1 MKTLLALLLLIPCFA
16 WSNARQEYTEA
27 ALGGVFSVIAIVVIG
42 YLGIFL
48 WKFIRQI
55 YDKFNGTPPI
65 ESKRE
70 EGNEGFNTSIKEQEI
85 YQTINHELKNNIID
99 ETLWTKAES
108 ESGGDIKKTRAIYIK
123 LKAFS
128 IAQDMKGW
136 DNPEYLN
143 DKLSLI
149 EKELNQTSEEFNQRI
164 DKLLDFIGDSIGENF
179 SDDLRES
186 LGETLK
192 ESIYEDDV
200 EVSSSINEIKELEEA
215 ISEFNDEEFK
225 FTEKQINEIQKMD
238 TILIHHHNKRFRLKN
253 EIDKL
258 NNRLDDIDPI
268 RIQRQIDELIKARNR
283 KRIKYFIIT
292 IVLLIIL
299 NIYFDGQLFKFV
311 INLVQEFI

>member
-1 MKTLLALLLLIPCFA
+1 MLLTLLLLIPSFA

-27 ALGGVFSVIAIVVIG
+27 ALGGVFSVIAIVVVG

-55 YDKFNGTPPI
+55 YEKFNGTPPI

-70 EGNEGFNTSIKEQEI
+70 EENKSFNTSIEEQEI

-108 ESGGDIKKTRAIYIK
+108 ESDGDIKKTRAIYIK

-128 IAQDMKGW
+128 IAQDTKGW
-136 DNPEYLN
+136 DDPEYLN
-143 DKLSLI
+143 DKLTLI
-149 EKELNQTSEEFNQRI
+149 EKELNQTSEEFNNRI
-164 DKLLDFIGDSIGENF
+164 EKLLDFIGDIIGENF

-192 ESIYEDDV
+192 EYIYEDDV
-200 EVSSSINEIKELEEA
+200 EISSSINEIKELEEA
-215 ISEFNDEEFK
+215 ISEFFDEEFK
-225 FTEKQINEIQKMD
+225 FTENQINEIQKMD
-238 TILIHHHNKRFRLKN
+238 TILIHHHNKHLRLQN

-268 RIQRQIDELIKARNR
+268 RIQRKIDELIKARNR

-299 NIYFDGQLFKFV
+299 NIYFDGKIYKFF
-311 INLVQEFI
+311 INLVLEFI

>member
-1 MKTLLALLLLIPCFA
+1 MKTLLALLLLIPSFG

-70 EGNEGFNTSIKEQEI
+70 EDNEGFNTSIKEQEI

-108 ESGGDIKKTRAIYIK
+108 ESGGDIKKTRATYIK
-123 LKAFS
+123 LKAYS

-136 DNPEYLN
+136 DDPEYLN

-149 EKELNQTSEEFNQRI
+149 EKELNQTSEEINNRI
-164 DKLLDFIGDSIGENF
+164 EKLLDIIGNEIGEKF
-179 SDDLRES
+179 SDDVREKLS
-186 LGETLK
+186 EELK
-192 ESIYEDDV
+192 ELLDNEDD
-200 EVSSSINEIKELEEA
+200 ETSSSTNDIKFLEGA
-215 ISEFNDEEFK
+215 ISEFCEEEFK
-225 FTEKQINEIQKMD
+225 FSEKQIDEILSIE
-238 TILIHHHNKRFRLKN
+238 TILTHHQKKRFRLKN

-311 INLVQEFI
+311 INLIQEFI

>member
-1 MKTLLALLLLIPCFA
+1 MKNLLILLLLVPSFA
-16 WSNARQEYTEA
+16 RSNARQEYTEA
-27 ALGGVFSVIAIVVIG
+27 ALGGVFSVIAIVVVG

-55 YDKFNGTPPI
+55 YEKFNGTPPI

-70 EGNEGFNTSIKEQEI
+70 EESKSFNTSIKEQEI

-108 ESGGDIKKTRAIYIK
+108 ESDGDIKKTRATYIK

-128 IAQDMKGW
+128 IAQDTKGW
-136 DNPEYLN
+136 DDPEYLN

-149 EKELNQTSEEFNQRI
+149 EKELNQTSEEINNRI
-164 DKLLDFIGDSIGENF
+164 EKLLDIIGNAIGENF
-179 SDDLRES
+179 SDDDRER
-186 LGETLK
+186 LGEELK
-192 ESIYEDDV
+192 ELLDNEDAQT
-200 EVSSSINEIKELEEA
+200 SSSTNDTKFLEEA
-215 ISEFNDEEFK
+215 ISELYDEEFK
-225 FTEKQINEIQKMD
+225 FSEKQIEEMD
-238 TILIHHHNKRFRLKN
+238 SIETILTHHHNKRFRLKN
-253 EIDKL
+253 DIDKL

-292 IVLLIIL
+292 IILLIIL